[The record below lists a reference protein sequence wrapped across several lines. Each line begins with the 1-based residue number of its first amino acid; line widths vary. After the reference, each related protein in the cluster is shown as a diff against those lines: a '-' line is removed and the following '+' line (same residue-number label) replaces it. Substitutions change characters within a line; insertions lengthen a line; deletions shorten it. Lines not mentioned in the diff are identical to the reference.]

1 MKYPPKHHQE
11 KRFENALELIKMY
24 PLATLITSSNNEVI
38 SSHTP
43 LVYNIGGALGTLVG
57 HLDKFNPQI
66 EHFKDSKHNLEVIF
80 HGPEV
85 YISPSK
91 YTTTQLPTWNY
102 FKVHLRGKIHLN
114 EDSQS
119 VKQSLIEMTSF
130 MEGDKP
136 QYTLEEGN
144 PRMEAALNFIVGF
157 KIEITSWE
165 GKYKISQDKI
175 KKDQESAKQAMI
187 DSQSQ
192 IIKNIER
199 LYLNHET
206 KN

>member
-11 KRFENALELIKMY
+11 NSFENALNLINMY
-24 PLATLITSSNNEVI
+24 PLATVITSCNNKVL

-43 LVYNIGGALGTLVG
+43 LVYNTQGTLGTLAG

-66 EHFKDSKHNLEVIF
+66 KHFRDSKHDLEIIF
-80 HGPEV
+80 HGPEA

-91 YTTTQLPTWNY
+91 YSTTQLPTWNY
-102 FKVHLRGKIHLN
+102 FKVHLRGNILLN

-130 MEGDKP
+130 MEGDQPK
-136 QYTLEEGN
+136 YTLEESN
-144 PRMEAALNFIVGF
+144 PRMEAALNYIVGF
-157 KIEITSWE
+157 RIEITSWE

-175 KKDQESAKQAMI
+175 NKDQERAKQAMV

-192 IIKNIER
+192 VIENIEQ
-199 LYLNHET
+199 LYLNHQT

>member
-1 MKYPPKHHQE
+1 MKYPPKHHLE

-24 PLATLITSSNNEVI
+24 PLATLITSSNNKVL

-43 LVYNIGGALGTLVG
+43 LVHNTLGTLGTLVG

-66 EHFKDSKHNLEVIF
+66 EHFKDSKHDLEIIF
-80 HGPEV
+80 HGPEA

-91 YTTTQLPTWNY
+91 YSTTQLPTWNY
-102 FKVHLRGKIHLN
+102 FKVHLRGKIHLT

-130 MEGDKP
+130 MEGDQPKFI
-136 QYTLEEGN
+136 LEESN
-144 PRMEAALNFIVGF
+144 PRMEAALNYIVGF

-175 KKDQESAKQAMI
+175 KKDQERAKQAMM

-192 IIKNIER
+192 ITENIER
-199 LYLNHET
+199 LYLNHQT